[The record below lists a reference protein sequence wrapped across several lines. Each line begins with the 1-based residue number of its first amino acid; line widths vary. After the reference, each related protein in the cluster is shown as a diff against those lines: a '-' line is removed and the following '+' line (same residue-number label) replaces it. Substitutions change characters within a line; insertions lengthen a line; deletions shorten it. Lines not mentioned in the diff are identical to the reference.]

1 MKSDTFGIRDWRGY
15 RTLFRGDSEVCLET
29 GGVGGTHPAKG
40 TQVSLGDQ
48 QPLGVAALG
57 QNVDE
62 QVLVTAWKRVVLERQ

>member
-1 MKSDTFGIRDWRGY
+1 MG
-15 RTLFRGDSEVCLET
+15 SETGEGTGPCSEVTQVCLEM

-48 QPLGVAALG
+48 QPLGVATLG

>member
-1 MKSDTFGIRDWRGY
+1 MTQ
-15 RTLFRGDSEVCLET
+15 VCLEM

-48 QPLGVAALG
+48 QPLGVATLG